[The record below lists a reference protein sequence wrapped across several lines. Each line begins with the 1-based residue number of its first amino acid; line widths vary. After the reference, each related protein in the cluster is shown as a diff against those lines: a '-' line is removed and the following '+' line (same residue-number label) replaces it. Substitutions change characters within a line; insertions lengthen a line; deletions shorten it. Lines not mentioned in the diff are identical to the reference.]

1 MQRNNT
7 LPFKRNRG
15 MISRSSSASF
25 FFFPMR
31 KKRQLI
37 DPREIL
43 SEFTDCKVE
52 SKSFARRSNTDQ
64 ANAVHG
70 SEPTI
75 FQGQPYEMLTHT
87 RPITP
92 FDKLSCRG
100 SARENILVDFQS
112 AELKKYADAFRPE
125 PDTQPI
131 DEELEENKIPLNP
144 SPFQL
149 RVLEEL
155 VTQVKS
161 AFRPTT
167 EANLAKLIQQQ
178 HNLNVAPLEWFWND
192 GHGYCR
198 HQALATAYLLATFV
212 DDHAKQQG
220 KTFEETGTKI
230 YRFRTRLHKLNDPTK
245 TASHAVII
253 YQAENNH
260 CYLLDATNKLVAD
273 LTELSPAEKERISKA
288 YPSYNSNAFI
298 QQIIDIYLKAPLLR
312 PTIR

>member
-1 MQRNNT
+1 MQRNDT
-7 LPFKRNRG
+7 SLKRKRY
-15 MISRSSSASF
+15 MIDRSFSAPCF
-25 FFFPMR
+25 FSPAW
-31 KKRQLI
+31 KKHQAI
-37 DPREIL
+37 DSREI
-43 SEFTDCKVE
+43 
-52 SKSFARRSNTDQ
+52 KSIVDENKTHPATLVSRTNTDQ
-64 ANAVHG
+64 AIAIHG

-75 FQGQPYEMLTHT
+75 FQGQTYEMLTHT

-92 FDKLSCRG
+92 RDKLSCRG

-112 AELKKYADAFRPE
+112 AELKKYADAFQPE

-131 DEELEENKIPLNP
+131 DEELEENKIPANP
-144 SPFQL
+144 NPFQL

-155 VTQVKS
+155 VARVKS
-161 AFRPTT
+161 EFRSTT
-167 EANLAKLIQQQ
+167 EPYIAQLIQQE
-178 HNLNVAPLEWFWND
+178 HDINVAPLEWFWND
-192 GHGYCR
+192 GHGFCR
-198 HQALATAYLLATFV
+198 HQALATAYLLATLI
-212 DDHAKQQG
+212 DNHAKQQG

-288 YPSYNSNAFI
+288 YPSYDSEAFI
-298 QQIIDIYLKAPLLR
+298 QQIMDIYLKVPR
-312 PTIR
+312 PMPTIR